1 MTEAVCTSET
11 LVYSET
17 TQHYIPEASHLHTCH
32 YENLKSQITTC
43 CFSQETRRSQRK
55 TISNTEETEEQ
66 EGYSSS
72 EVGDD
77 CHPNTP
83 TYEGRKR
90 G

>member
-1 MTEAVCTSET
+1 LLFTRD
-11 LVYSET
+11 
-17 TQHYIPEASHLHTCH
+17 
-32 YENLKSQITTC
+32 
-43 CFSQETRRSQRK
+43 QEEPVK
-55 TISNTEETEEQ
+55 TISNTEEIEEQ